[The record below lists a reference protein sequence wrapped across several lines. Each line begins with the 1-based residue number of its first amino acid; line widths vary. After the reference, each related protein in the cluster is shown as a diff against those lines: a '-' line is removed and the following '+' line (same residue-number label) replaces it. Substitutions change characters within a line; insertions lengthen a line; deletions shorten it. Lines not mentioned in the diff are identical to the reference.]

1 MLPNGQHRYY
11 YPHFRDENI
20 LSEVKDEQVRSRTG
34 TGVRVDFLHYH
45 HGSLPPSE
53 HPLTHKKEKS
63 GLEGVEE
70 RLLGQV

>member
-20 LSEVKDEQVRSRTG
+20 LSEVKDEQVRSRAG
-34 TGVRVDFLHYH
+34 TGVRADFLHYH

-53 HPLTHKKEKS
+53 HPPKHKKEKS
-63 GLEGVEE
+63 GALRVWRKEY
-70 RLLGQV
+70 